1 MSLEPGP
8 LPLQAK
14 ETTLTSTLTLNRPR
28 RWALALGAPVALAL
42 VAYGGLI
49 YVGLVGQDSIRVQTS
64 VTPIGG
70 KISVG
75 IGSGD
80 ISVGPSRDGQA
91 HLNGVVSYSIF
102 RPSVHWRTTAAGTFL
117 DGPNCNWL
125 GNCGAVLT
133 VTLPTEQAVNAS
145 SGSGNVHAYS
155 VAGAL
160 TLHSGSGDVS
170 VERTSG
176 PLDLG
181 AGSGDITATG
191 LSGAKVGVN
200 DGSGNVD
207 LSFTRAPSH
216 VTVTA
221 SSGDITVAVPANV
234 SYAVDVSTSAGSSH
248 IGVPTS
254 SSSHHVI
261 HLTAGSGNIYVVPS
275 QP

>member
-1 MSLEPGP
+1 L
-8 LPLQAK
+8 
-14 ETTLTSTLTLNRPR
+14 TNTLILNRPR
-28 RWALALGAPVALAL
+28 RWCLALGAPVALAL

-49 YVGLVGQDSIRVQTS
+49 YVGLVGQDSFRVDTS

-91 HLNGVVSYSIF
+91 HLNGVVSYSIV
-102 RPSVHWRTTAAGTFL
+102 RPSVHWHSTAAGTFL

-133 VTLPTEQAVNAS
+133 VTLPAEQAVNAS
-145 SGSGNVHAYS
+145 SGSGNVHAFG
-155 VAGAL
+155 VGGGL
-160 TLHSGSGDVS
+160 TLYSGSGDVS
-170 VERTSG
+170 VERASG

-191 LSGAKVGVN
+191 LSGAKVGANV
-200 DGSGNVD
+200 GSGDVD
-207 LSFTRAPSH
+207 LSFNRPPSR

-221 SSGDITVAVPANV
+221 SSGDITVALPSNV
-234 SYAVDVSTSAGSSH
+234 SYAVDASTSSGSSH

-254 SSSHHVI
+254 SSSPRVI
-261 HLTAGSGNIYVVPS
+261 HLTAGSGNVDVIPS